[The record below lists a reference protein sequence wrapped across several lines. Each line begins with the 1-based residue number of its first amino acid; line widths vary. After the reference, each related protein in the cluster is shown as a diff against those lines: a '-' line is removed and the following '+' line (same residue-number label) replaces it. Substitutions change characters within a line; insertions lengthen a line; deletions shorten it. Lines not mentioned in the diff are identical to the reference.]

1 MYSHADHC
9 FFFFQLGPLA
19 IISAVMQLLPVFY
32 GTSVI
37 PLAEDTRNVCNAAL
51 SLLFT
56 SALIIWGFLVNRQA
70 AWRTDGGTAA
80 FGAGAIVLALLS
92 TTLNFIY
99 IPSQDQYSWMP
110 KLMWSVVMWQ
120 SFLGWWWWVG
130 AGMGIGEVE
139 EMLKKE
145 EKRER
150 KRKIK
155 AQKRKEQRE
164 KARTMWKGVTG
175 AFKTKHDHDDSCDS
189 IEGRKGLDRI
199 QSQNAL
205 ASANASSTVDST
217 INESS
222 RIMPPLQFL
231 SQWYARLR
239 HAHLTAARIQAV
251 ERVER
256 IHQVYGR
263 EEARNSLREP
273 GAQVVGWGL
282 GSYGLRGVER
292 DRREALE
299 LQIVDEEDKT
309 NRGGIANPELLLQDQ
324 SFRHHSE
331 RQPSQQAPPAPEAEL
346 GWTSL
351 WWWGPLRR
359 WRLRDSTAY
368 R

>member
-1 MYSHADHC
+1 
-9 FFFFQLGPLA
+9 
-19 IISAVMQLLPVFY
+19 MQLLPNFY
-32 GTSVI
+32 GTSVL

-56 SALIIWGFLVNRQA
+56 SALIIWGFFVNREA

-80 FGAGAIVLALLS
+80 FGAGAIALACIS

-130 AGMGIGEVE
+130 AGMGVGEVE

-150 KRKIK
+150 KRKLK

-175 AFKTKHDHDDSCDS
+175 AFKTKRDQDYTLESS
-189 IEGRKGLDRI
+189 EGREEFDTTP
-199 QSQNAL
+199 SQNAVNA
-205 ASANASSTVDST
+205 ASIADST
-217 INESS
+217 ANGSS
-222 RIMPPLQFL
+222 RAILPLQFL
-231 SQWYARLR
+231 NHWYARLR
-239 HAHLTAARIQAV
+239 HAHLTAARLQAV

-273 GAQVVGWGL
+273 GTQVVGWGL
-282 GSYGLRGVER
+282 GSYGLRGVDR
-292 DRREALE
+292 DRREVHELE
-299 LQIVDEEDKT
+299 DVEEEYQAKDDWG
-309 NRGGIANPELLLQDQ
+309 NIAGSERSPPDQ
-324 SFRHHSE
+324 SFRRRGYQPEQH
-331 RQPSQQAPPAPEAEL
+331 PSQQAPPTPEAEL
-346 GWTSL
+346 GWTSF

-359 WRLRDSTAY
+359 WRLRDSTVY

>member
-1 MYSHADHC
+1 
-9 FFFFQLGPLA
+9 
-19 IISAVMQLLPVFY
+19 MQLLPTFY
-32 GTSVI
+32 GTSVL

-56 SALIIWGFLVNRQA
+56 SALIIWGFFVNREA

-80 FGAGAIVLALLS
+80 FGAGAIVLALIS

-99 IPSQDQYSWMP
+99 IPSQDQYLWMP

-130 AGMGIGEVE
+130 AGVGVRQVE

-150 KRKIK
+150 KRKLK
-155 AQKRKEQRE
+155 TQKKKEQRE
-164 KARTMWKGVTG
+164 KAITMWNGVTG
-175 AFKTKHDHDDSCDS
+175 AFKTKRDQDHTLESS
-189 IEGRKGLDRI
+189 NDREEFDRTP
-199 QSQNAL
+199 SQNIV
-205 ASANASSTVDST
+205 NAPSTADST
-217 INESS
+217 TNGSS
-222 RIMPPLQFL
+222 RAILPLQFL
-231 SQWYARLR
+231 NHWYARLR
-239 HAHLTAARIQAV
+239 HAHLIAARLQAV

-256 IHQVYGR
+256 IQQVYGR

-282 GSYGLRGVER
+282 GSFGLRGVDR
-292 DRREALE
+292 DRREVHGLE
-299 LQIVDEEDKT
+299 DIEEDQAKDDW
-309 NRGGIANPELLLQDQ
+309 GHIAGSERSPPDQ
-324 SFRHHSE
+324 SFRRRGYQPEQH
-331 RQPSQQAPPAPEAEL
+331 PSQQAPPTPEAEL

-359 WRLRDSTAY
+359 WRLRDSTVY